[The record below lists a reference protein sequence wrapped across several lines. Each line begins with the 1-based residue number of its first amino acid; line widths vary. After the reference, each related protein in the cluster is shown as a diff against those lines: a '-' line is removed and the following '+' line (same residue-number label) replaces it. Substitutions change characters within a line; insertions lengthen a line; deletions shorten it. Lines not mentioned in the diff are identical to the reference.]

1 MFIIPLEGSDL
12 FLRLVFRLAGV
23 AELFG
28 AVPFVVIIE
37 GREVGY
43 VFLFH
48 LPFLVDDYH
57 DAHDYYKG
65 LMIWVPKR
73 TTGSMIPRTMPT
85 VLLVDSLLGCY
96 GVEGS
101 VVVLLLLV
109 VLSVVLVLFDVLLSI
124 GVTGSG

>member
-1 MFIIPLEGSDL
+1 M
-12 FLRLVFRLAGV
+12 
-23 AELFG
+23 
-28 AVPFVVIIE
+28 
-37 GREVGY
+37 
-43 VFLFH
+43 FH
-48 LPFLVDDYH
+48 LSFFVDDNQ

-85 VLLVDSLLGCY
+85 VLLVDSAGCY

-101 VVVLLLLV
+101 VVVLLV

>member
-85 VLLVDSLLGCY
+85 VLLVDSAGCY

-101 VVVLLLLV
+101 VVVLLV